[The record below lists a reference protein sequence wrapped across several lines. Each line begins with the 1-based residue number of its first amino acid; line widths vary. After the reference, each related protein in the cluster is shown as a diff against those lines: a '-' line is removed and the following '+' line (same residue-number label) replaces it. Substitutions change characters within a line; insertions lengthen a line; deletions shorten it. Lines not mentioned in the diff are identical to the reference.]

1 MDYKVQKEQEFLAL
15 LQKTLKQAR
24 GNGGVISRDEIAE
37 IFVFFSLEDSQ
48 LVQVE
53 DYLKAN
59 KIIVGTQA
67 GDLDALP
74 EKERD
79 FLSSYMEIID
89 TVPRVSDSVLDALK
103 ISAMAGERSA
113 QKELS
118 EQMLGSVVDIARLY
132 SGQGVSIEELVGV
145 GNEALVTGV
154 RLLGYLE
161 SPDEVEGELGKRI
174 MDSMEDLISSML
186 DDHAT
191 DRQIED
197 LVNLVADKAA
207 ELSGELGRKVT
218 VAELAAEYELEE
230 EKSREALRLSGDRI
244 DGIDIQSRSV

>member
-37 IFVFFSLEDSQ
+37 IFDAISLEDSQ

-132 SGQGVSIEELVGV
+132 SGQGLSIEELIAV

-154 RLLGYLE
+154 NLLGYLE
-161 SPDEVEGELGKRI
+161 SSAEVEGALGKRV
-174 MDSMEDLISSML
+174 MDSMEDAIAAML
-186 DDHAT
+186 DDKAV
-191 DRQIED
+191 DRDMED
-197 LVNLVADKAA
+197 LVNLVADKAH
-207 ELSGELGRKVT
+207 ELAAELGRKVT
-218 VAELAAEYELEE
+218 PLELAGEGDVTSEHIM
-230 EKSREALRLSGDRI
+230 EAVRLTGGRI
-244 DGIDIQSRSV
+244 EDLAVQE